1 MSNAYIRGN
10 TITLQSLVVDSA
22 GDPATADTS
31 VKISIFDPD
40 ETEKV
45 ATQAM
50 SEGVTGTYTYD
61 YTIPAD
67 GVLGEW
73 KYRVTVTHSAK
84 VTIDLEVFRAIE
96 ALR

>member
-1 MSNAYIRGN
+1 MV
-10 TITLQSLVVDSA
+10 T
-22 GDPATADTS
+22 
-31 VKISIFDPD
+31 ISIFDPD
-40 ETEKV
+40 ETQKV
-45 ATQAM
+45 TAQAM
-50 SEGVTGTYTYD
+50 SEGVTGTYTYN

-73 KYRVTVTHSAK
+73 KYRVTITHDSK